1 MEFFGIEVPQ
11 SLILTIIVLTLLYL
25 FSTWTYS
32 TFKTLG
38 IPGPTP
44 WPIVGNTLQLSA
56 GVYKMDVE
64 WAKKYGKVIGT
75 YEGRTPVLLLA
86 DPEICKQICVKNF
99 TSFYNRR
106 RLAIMN
112 KPLDS
117 GLTMLI
123 NENWKNKRNT
133 LTPAFSGSKMRLMSP
148 IVNMAADD
156 LVKILR
162 KHSEDGT
169 PIQCKALFGCYVVD
183 AIASTGFGV
192 EVNSQEQP
200 DHPFIKNIKEAFS
213 FGVLRR
219 ASLLLFFIPFLV
231 PVLKWFNIGLFR
243 TKNLKYFTDLT
254 EESAEIRKSQD
265 PSTKRVDF
273 LQLMLDAHDVYEQ
286 YIKESHTEED
296 EYGVKLVKD
305 GKSDTNDFH
314 KGFTTEEMLGQS
326 LIFFLAGYETT
337 STLMSYVAYSM
348 ATNPDI
354 QEKLCTEIDD
364 VMANNE
370 EPSYNVVSKM
380 PYLDMIVCETLR
392 MYPPSLRF
400 DRECNEDVT
409 IAGINI
415 KKGMYVAVSIY
426 AIHHNPEFY
435 PEPEKFIP
443 ERFTKEEKEK
453 RHPYAWLPF
462 GAGPRNCI
470 GMRFALLEAKIA
482 LVRIFRDFTLE
493 PCAETVIPI
502 QLGKTGFLSPQGGVI
517 LRVKARR

>member
-1 MEFFGIEVPQ
+1 MEFFGIEVSQ
-11 SLILTIIVLTLLYL
+11 SLILATIVLILLYL
-25 FSTWTYS
+25 YSTWTYS
-32 TFKTLG
+32 TFKAMG
-38 IPGPTP
+38 IPGPAP
-44 WPIVGNTLQLSA
+44 WPMVGNAMQLSV
-56 GVYKMDVE
+56 GVYKKDVE
-64 WAKKYGKVIGT
+64 WAKKYGKVFGT
-75 YEGRTPVLLLA
+75 YEGRTPVLMFS

-99 TSFYNRR
+99 VSFYNRR
-106 RLAIMN
+106 RLPINN

-117 GLTMLI
+117 GLTMLT

-133 LTPAFSGSKMRLMSP
+133 LTPAFSGSKMRLMSS
-148 IVNMAADD
+148 IVNKAAED

-169 PIQCKALFGCYVVD
+169 PIQCKDLFGCYVVD
-183 AIASTGFGV
+183 SMASAGFGI

-200 DHPFIKNIKEAFS
+200 DHPFVKNAKEAFA
-213 FGVLRR
+213 FGFFSPVVLIM
-219 ASLLLFFIPFLV
+219 FFLPFLV
-231 PVLKWFNIGLFR
+231 PVLNWLNIGLFP

-254 EESAEIRKSQD
+254 EQTIKMRKSQV
-265 PSTKRVDF
+265 SSNKRVDF

-305 GKSDTNDFH
+305 GKSDTHDFH
-314 KGFTTEEMLGQS
+314 KGFTNEEILAQS

-364 VMANNE
+364 VMANHE
-370 EPSYNVVSKM
+370 EPSYDVVSKM

-415 KKGMYVAVSIY
+415 KKGMYVTVSIY
-426 AIHHNPEFY
+426 AIHHNPEIY

-470 GMRFALLEAKIA
+470 GMRFALLEAKIG

-502 QLGKTGFLSPQGGVI
+502 QLGKTGFLSPEGGVI